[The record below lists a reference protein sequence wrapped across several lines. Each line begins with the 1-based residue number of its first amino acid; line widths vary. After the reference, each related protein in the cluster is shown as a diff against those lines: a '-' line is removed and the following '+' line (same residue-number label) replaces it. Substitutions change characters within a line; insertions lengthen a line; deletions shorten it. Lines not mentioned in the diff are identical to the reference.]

1 MKPPVAALVST
12 LLLHGVVIALV
23 VRGLSGSLE
32 KPRPRQPVV
41 IQLSAPEPQATPQPQ
56 RQSPVAPPVPPE
68 TKPRQSKAPTPPK
81 PAAPAAKARGP
92 VVSENQLPDAARHSA
107 PDAAEPT
114 RAQAVP
120 GAPAAQ
126 SAAPVPQA
134 APVKT
139 GVSIPATYAAGN
151 RKPEYP
157 ALSRRF
163 EEQGTVVVRVFVKAD
178 GTAGTVEIKSSSGFP
193 LLDASAQRAVQTWR
207 FNPATSDGKPI
218 AEWYQVAIPFTLQN

>member
-23 VRGLSGSLE
+23 VRGLSGSPE
-32 KPRPRQPVV
+32 KPRTRQPVV

-68 TKPRQSKAPTPPK
+68 TKPRQPKAPTPPK
-81 PAAPAAKARGP
+81 PAAPAAKAREP
-92 VVSENQLPDAARHSA
+92 VVSENQLPDAA
-107 PDAAEPT
+107 EPM
-114 RAQAVP
+114 RAQAMP
-120 GAPAAQ
+120 GVPAAQ